1 MLILTIHN
9 HSKIILHTYTKV
21 IFLLSFVMHYDFHNH
36 RQSSSE
42 CLKQRHITSGEFH
55 CEEPSSTA
63 TAARK
68 APSFGPG
75 KPIPQI
81 PLLPEQ
87 QQREDD
93 DESWKRYGASSTDL
107 YLLNLVVCVCCCCFC
122 LFVCKD
128 FDIMIIIIY
137 ILSLSLYI
145 YIYICMYVYVYV
157 SVYIYIYYV

>member
-1 MLILTIHN
+1 MLF
-9 HSKIILHTYTKV
+9 IIY
-21 IFLLSFVMHYDFHNH
+21 FHNH

-42 CLKQRHITSGEFH
+42 CLKRRYITSGEFH
-55 CEEPSSTA
+55 CEESSGTA

-75 KPIPQI
+75 KPILQI

-93 DESWKRYGASSTDL
+93 DEESWKRYGASSTDL

-122 LFVCKD
+122 LFICID
-128 FDIMIIIIY
+128 FDIIIIIIY
-137 ILSLSLYI
+137 YIYICIYISLSIYLSI
-145 YIYICMYVYVYV
+145 YIYIICLT
-157 SVYIYIYYV
+157 